1 MQGSSV
7 QGDDIMFTSWAA
19 RLRRAIHV
27 WKIKIKKP
35 FLSDL
40 RLKSFHN
47 HNAPAVII
55 MYPRARPCAVI
66 GSQSGHAN
74 LSRVSALAL
83 IGATVG
89 QQNQSPG
96 KDETLQP
103 CSEFAK
109 ENAKCKQTA
118 LSEISMK
125 WEAKTSNITECLCK
139 RITYASR
146 AWSVCLYNTDECFV
160 QWRE

>member
-1 MQGSSV
+1 MGCPPSS
-7 QGDDIMFTSWAA
+7 GDSCM
-19 RLRRAIHV
+19 
-27 WKIKIKKP
+27 KNKNKKT

-55 MYPRARPCAVI
+55 MYPRARRAVI

-74 LSRVSALAL
+74 LSRVSALTL

-103 CSEFAK
+103 CSEFAQ
-109 ENAKCKQTA
+109 ENAGT
-118 LSEISMK
+118 
-125 WEAKTSNITECLCK
+125 
-139 RITYASR
+139 
-146 AWSVCLYNTDECFV
+146 
-160 QWRE
+160 